1 MTTILGSEVHRGK
14 ADVVVIGGGTAGLNT
29 ALAAAEMGA
38 DVLVVD
44 KAHIQR
50 SGAIAGGIDHFFA
63 YLDTGEPWDTRG
75 AYLAYVAK
83 VARGAANLK
92 IHEKVFCDE
101 LVPAMERIEGMGVSL
116 RQPDGKVLR
125 TQALGQPG
133 PYAINFDGKLL
144 KPKMAFQVKKRHIR
158 VINRVQVSNLY
169 LHNGEIAGFAGYD
182 IRNGDFYE
190 IQAKAVVIATGNTNR
205 MFKSQTGNPFNL
217 WYCPANTGDLH
228 RAAFDVGVELANVEY
243 VRLTIVP
250 KGFSA
255 PGFNAFFGM
264 GGKFVNG
271 LGLEFMKNYHPMGDK
286 APRNMMVWGALQ
298 EVRAGRGPIY
308 VDVRHLSANDLA
320 HLFSTLGIDKDTLP
334 EFFKAKGYDREGTL
348 IELTVSEPMQA
359 RPSELCG
366 SGIKIDETC
375 ASNIPGIFAAGDA
388 SDQMGCL
395 HMCMAGGYAA
405 GKHAARY
412 AATVTHHRPLKAK
425 VLEDERKRVFAPLM
439 RKTGVASGDFENIV
453 RIVSTDHF
461 GPYKSEVSLTSA
473 IAKLDT
479 LDHYRDDLKA
489 NNLHELMRCHEA
501 MNIQSVAKIVA
512 HAALARKESRF
523 IPYHYR
529 SDHPETNEDW
539 CGLVAVRKDGE
550 KGVATRFERLHYDA

>member
-1 MTTILGSEVHRGK
+1 MASILGSEVHRLK
-14 ADVVVIGGGTAGLNT
+14 ADVAVIGGGTAGLNT
-29 ALAAAEMGA
+29 ALAAAEAGA

-44 KAHIQR
+44 KAHVQR

-63 YLDTGEPWDTRG
+63 YLDTGPSWDTRD
-75 AYLAYVAK
+75 AYLGWVSK
-83 VARGAANLK
+83 VARGAANIK

-101 LVPAMERIEGMGVSL
+101 LTAAMERIESMGVSL
-116 RQPDGKVLR
+116 HQPDGSILR

-133 PYAINFDGKLL
+133 PIAINFDGKFL
-144 KPKMAFQVKKRHIR
+144 KPKMAFAVKKKHIR
-158 VINRVQVSNLY
+158 TLNRVQVSNLY
-169 LHNGEIAGFAGYD
+169 LHNGEFAGFTGYD
-182 IRNGDFYE
+182 VRSGEFYE
-190 IQAKAVVIATGNTNR
+190 IEAKAAVIATGNTNR

-271 LGLEFMKNYHPMGDK
+271 LGQQFMQNYHPMGDK

-308 VDVRHLSANDLA
+308 VDVRHLSARDLT

-348 IELTVSEPMQA
+348 IEMTVSEPMQA

-375 ASNIPGIFAAGDA
+375 ASNVPGLFAAGDA

-412 AATVTHHRPLKAK
+412 AAKVGRNAPLDAKA
-425 VLEDERKRVFAPLM
+425 LEDERARVFAPLL
-439 RKTGVASGDFENIV
+439 RKAGIAAGEFENIV
-453 RIVSTDHF
+453 RIVATDHF
-461 GPYKSEVSLTSA
+461 GPYKSEISLTGA
-473 IAKLDT
+473 IAKLNG
-479 LDHYRDDLKA
+479 LDRYRDELKA

-523 IPYHYR
+523 TPYHYR
-529 SDHPETNEDW
+529 SDYPETNEDC
-539 CGLVAVRKDGE
+539 CGLIVVRKDGE
-550 KGVATRFERLHYDA
+550 AGVATRFERLHYDA

>member
-1 MTTILGSEVHRGK
+1 MPVIFGGEVHRVK
-14 ADVVVIGGGTAGLNT
+14 ADVAVIGGGTAGLNT
-29 ALAAAEMGA
+29 ALAAAESGA

-63 YLDTGEPWDTRG
+63 YLENGEPWDTRE
-75 AYLAYVAK
+75 AYLGYVAK

-101 LVPAMERIEGMGVSL
+101 LVPAMERIERIGVSL
-116 RQPDGKVLR
+116 RQSDGTILR

-133 PYAINFDGKLL
+133 PYAINFDGKYL
-144 KPKMAFQVKKRHIR
+144 KPKMAIEVRRKNIR
-158 VINRVQVSNLY
+158 VLNRVQVSKLF
-169 LHNGEIAGFAGYD
+169 LHDGGLAGFTGFD

-190 IQAKAVVIATGNTNR
+190 VEAKAAVIATGNTNR

-228 RAAFDVGVELANVEY
+228 NAAFEAGVELANVEY

-271 LGLEFMKNYHPMGDK
+271 LGQSFMSNYHAMGDK

-308 VDVRHLSANDLA
+308 VDVRHLNAKDLE
-320 HLFSTLGIDKDTLP
+320 HLFSTLGVDKDTLP
-334 EFFKAKGYDREGTL
+334 EFLRAKGYAREGQL

-366 SGIKIDETC
+366 SGVKIDETC
-375 ASNIPGIFAAGDA
+375 ASNVPGIFAAGDA

-395 HMCMAGGYAA
+395 HMCMAGGYTA

-412 AATVTHHRPLKAK
+412 AASIAAPPPLKSK
-425 VLEDERKRVFAPLM
+425 ELDEERQRVYAPLL
-439 RKTGVASGDFENIV
+439 RKEGLAPGEFENTV
-453 RIVSTDHF
+453 RIVTTDHF
-461 GPYKSEVSLTSA
+461 GPYKSEVSLTAA
-473 IAKLDT
+473 IDKLDA
-479 LDHYRDDLKA
+479 LDRYRDDLKA
-489 NNLHELMRCHEA
+489 NNCHELMRCHEA
-501 MNIQSVAKIVA
+501 MNIHSVAKIVA

-529 SDHPETNEDW
+529 SDHPETSKDW
-539 CGLVAVRKDGE
+539 CGLVVVRKSGE
-550 KGVATRFERLHYDA
+550 KGVASRFERLQYDA

>member
-1 MTTILGSEVHRGK
+1 MAAIFGSETHRLK
-14 ADVVVIGGGTAGLNT
+14 ADVAVIGGGTAGLNT
-29 ALAAAEMGA
+29 ALAAAEAGA

-63 YLDTGEPWDTRG
+63 YLNTGPSWDTRD
-75 AYLAYVAK
+75 AYLDFVSRI
-83 VARGAANLK
+83 ARGAANIK
-92 IHEKVFCDE
+92 IHEKVFCNE
-101 LVPAMERIEGMGVSL
+101 LEPAMERIESMGVSL
-116 RQPDGKVLR
+116 RQPDGTILR

-133 PYAINFDGKLL
+133 PIAINFNGQLL
-144 KPKMAFQVKKRHIR
+144 KPKMAFAVKKKHIR
-158 VINRVQVSNLY
+158 TLNRVQVSNIY
-169 LHNGEIAGFAGYD
+169 LHDDGFAGFAGYD

-190 IQAKAVVIATGNTNR
+190 IEAKAAVIATGNTNR
-205 MFKSQTGNPFNL
+205 MFKSPTGNPFNL

-228 RAAFDVGVELANVEY
+228 RAAFDAGVELANVEY

-271 LGLEFMKNYHPMGDK
+271 LGQEFMKNYHPMGDK

-308 VDVRHLSANDLA
+308 VDVRHLSAKDLT

-334 EFFKAKGYDREGTL
+334 EFLKAKGYDREGTL
-348 IELTVSEPMQA
+348 IEMTVSEPMQA

-366 SGIKIDETC
+366 SGIKIDENC
-375 ASNIPGIFAAGDA
+375 ASNVPGLFAAGDA

-412 AATVTHHRPLKAK
+412 AATVNRHRPLDAK
-425 VLEDERKRVFAPLM
+425 VLADEHARVFAPLL
-439 RKTGVASGDFENIV
+439 RKNGMVAGEFENIV
-453 RIVSTDHF
+453 RIVATDHF
-461 GPYKSEVSLTSA
+461 GPYKSEISLTSA
-473 IAKLDT
+473 IAKLNG
-479 LDHYRDDLKA
+479 LDRYRDDLKA

-523 IPYHYR
+523 VPYHYR
-529 SDHPETNEDW
+529 SDYPETNEDC
-539 CGLVAVRKDGE
+539 CGLVVVRKDGE
-550 KGVATRFERLHYDA
+550 AGVATRFERLHYDA

>member
-1 MTTILGSEVHRGK
+1 
-14 ADVVVIGGGTAGLNT
+14 
-29 ALAAAEMGA
+29 
-38 DVLVVD
+38 
-44 KAHIQR
+44 
-50 SGAIAGGIDHFFA
+50 
-63 YLDTGEPWDTRG
+63 
-75 AYLAYVAK
+75 
-83 VARGAANLK
+83 
-92 IHEKVFCDE
+92 
-101 LVPAMERIEGMGVSL
+101 
-116 RQPDGKVLR
+116 
-125 TQALGQPG
+125 
-133 PYAINFDGKLL
+133 LL
-144 KPKMAFQVKKRHIR
+144 KPKMAFQINKKHIR
-158 VINRVQVSNLY
+158 TINRVQVSNLY
-169 LHNGEIAGFAGYD
+169 LHNGELAGLAGYD
-182 IRNGDFYE
+182 VRTGDFYE
-190 IQAKAVVIATGNTNR
+190 IQAKAVVVSTGNTNR

-243 VRLTIVP
+243 IRLTIVP

-271 LGLEFMKNYHPMGDK
+271 LGQPFMNAYHPMGDK

-308 VDVRHLSANDLA
+308 VDVRHLSAKDLA
-320 HLFSTLGIDKDTLP
+320 HLFSQLGIDKDTLP
-334 EFFKAKGYDREGTL
+334 EFLRAKGYDREGAL

-412 AATVTHHRPLKAK
+412 AAKVEHFHPLKAK
-425 VLEDERKRVFAPLM
+425 ELDDERNRLFAPLM
-439 RKTGVASGDFENIV
+439 RKAGVAPNEFENIV
-453 RIVSTDHF
+453 RIVATDHF

-473 IAKLDT
+473 IAKLDA

-529 SDHPETNEDW
+529 SDYPETNEDL

-550 KGVATRFERLHYDA
+550 KGVATRFERLHYNA

>member
-1 MTTILGSEVHRGK
+1 MASILGSEVHRLK
-14 ADVVVIGGGTAGLNT
+14 ADVAVIGGGTAGLNT
-29 ALAAAEMGA
+29 ALAAAEAGA
-38 DVLVVD
+38 DVLIVD

-63 YLDTGEPWDTRG
+63 YLNTGPSWDTRD
-75 AYLAYVAK
+75 AYLAYVSR
-83 VARGAANLK
+83 VARGAANIK
-92 IHEKVFCDE
+92 IHEKVYCDE
-101 LVPAMERIEGMGVSL
+101 LEPAMERIESMGVSL
-116 RQPDGKVLR
+116 RQPDGTILR

-133 PYAINFDGKLL
+133 PIAINFDGQLL
-144 KPKMAFQVKKRHIR
+144 KPKMAFAVKKKHIR
-158 VINRVQVSNLY
+158 TLNRVQVSNIY
-169 LHNGEIAGFAGYD
+169 VHDDGFAGFAGYN
-182 IRNGDFYE
+182 IRTGEFYE
-190 IQAKAVVIATGNTNR
+190 IEAKAAVIATGNTNR

-228 RAAFDVGVELANVEY
+228 RAAFDAGVELANVEY

-271 LGLEFMKNYHPMGDK
+271 LGQEFMKNYHPMGDK

-308 VDVRHLSANDLA
+308 VDVRHLSASDLT

-334 EFFKAKGYDREGTL
+334 EFFKAKGYDREGAL

-366 SGIKIDETC
+366 SGIKIDENC
-375 ASNIPGIFAAGDA
+375 ASNIPGLFAAGDA

-412 AATVTHHRPLKAK
+412 AATVNRHRPLDAK
-425 VLEDERKRVFAPLM
+425 VLADEHARVFAPLM
-439 RKTGVASGDFENIV
+439 RKSGIAAGEFENIV
-453 RIVSTDHF
+453 RIVATDHF
-461 GPYKSEVSLTSA
+461 LP
-473 IAKLDT
+473 
-479 LDHYRDDLKA
+479 
-489 NNLHELMRCHEA
+489 
-501 MNIQSVAKIVA
+501 
-512 HAALARKESRF
+512 
-523 IPYHYR
+523 
-529 SDHPETNEDW
+529 
-539 CGLVAVRKDGE
+539 
-550 KGVATRFERLHYDA
+550 RLLGTGA

>member
-1 MTTILGSEVHRGK
+1 MTTILGSEVHRVT

-63 YLDTGEPWDTRG
+63 YLDTGPSWDTRD
-75 AYLAYVAK
+75 AYLAYVSK
-83 VARGAANLK
+83 VARGAANIR

-101 LVPAMERIEGMGVSL
+101 LTAAMERTERMGVSL
-116 RQPDGKVLR
+116 HQPDGSILR

-133 PYAINFDGKLL
+133 PIAINFDGKLL
-144 KPKMAFQVKKRHIR
+144 KPKMAFQIKKKHIR
-158 VINRVQVSNLY
+158 TINRVQVSNLY
-169 LHNGEIAGFAGYD
+169 LHDGELAGLAG
-182 IRNGDFYE
+182 YE
-190 IQAKAVVIATGNTNR
+190 IQAKAAVIATGNTNR
-205 MFKSQTGNPFNL
+205 MFKTQTGNPFNL

-228 RAAFDVGVELANVEY
+228 RAAFDAGVELANVEY

-271 LGLEFMKNYHPMGDK
+271 LGQPFMNDYHPMGDK

-308 VDVRHLSANDLA
+308 VDVRHLSAKELA
-320 HLFSTLGIDKDTLP
+320 HLFSQLGIDKDTLP
-334 EFFKAKGYDREGTL
+334 EFLKAKGYDREGAL
-348 IELTVSEPMQA
+348 IEMSVSEPMQA

-412 AATVTHHRPLKAK
+412 AAKVAQLRPLKAK
-425 VLEDERKRVFAPLM
+425 DLEEERKRVFAPLL
-439 RKTGVASGDFENIV
+439 RKSGTASGEFENIV
-453 RIVSTDHF
+453 RIVATDHF

-473 IAKLDT
+473 IAKLNT
-479 LDHYRDDLKA
+479 LDRYRDDLKA
-489 NNLHELMRCHEA
+489 NNFHELMRCHEA

-529 SDHPETNEDW
+529 SDYPETKEDW

-550 KGVATRFERLHYDA
+550 TGVATRFERLPYAA

>member
-1 MTTILGSEVHRGK
+1 MAAILGSEIHRVK

-63 YLDTGEPWDTRG
+63 YLNTGEPWDTRD
-75 AYLAYVAK
+75 AYLAYVSK
-83 VARGAANLK
+83 VARGAANIK

-101 LVPAMERIEGMGVSL
+101 LVPAMERTESMGVSL
-116 RQPDGKVLR
+116 HQPDGTILR

-133 PYAINFDGKLL
+133 PIAINFDGKLL
-144 KPKMAFQVKKRHIR
+144 KPKMAFQIKKKHIR
-158 VINRVQVSNLY
+158 TINRVQVSNLY
-169 LHNGEIAGFAGYD
+169 LHNGELAGLAGYD

-190 IQAKAVVIATGNTNR
+190 IQTKAAVIATGNTNR
-205 MFKSQTGNPFNL
+205 MFKTQTGNPFNL

-243 VRLTIVP
+243 VRMTIVP

-271 LGLEFMKNYHPMGDK
+271 LGRPFMTDYHPMGDK

-308 VDVRHLSANDLA
+308 VDVRHLSAKDLA
-320 HLFSTLGIDKDTLP
+320 HLFSLLGIDKDTLP
-334 EFFKAKGYDREGTL
+334 EFLKAKGYGREGAL
-348 IELTVSEPMQA
+348 IEMSVSEPMQA

-366 SGIKIDETC
+366 SGIKIDENC

-412 AATVTHHRPLKAK
+412 AAKVARLRSLKANE
-425 VLEDERKRVFAPLM
+425 LENERGRVFAPLM
-439 RKTGVASGDFENIV
+439 RNAGVAPGEFENIV
-453 RIVSTDHF
+453 RIITTDHF

-473 IAKLDT
+473 IAKLDA
-479 LDHYRDDLKA
+479 LDHYRDGLKA
-489 NNLHELMRCHEA
+489 NNPHELMRCHEA
-501 MNIQSVAKIVA
+501 MNIHSVAKIVA

-529 SDHPETNEDW
+529 SDYPETNEDL
-539 CGLVAVRKDGE
+539 CGLVVVRKDGE
-550 KGVATRFERLHYDA
+550 TGVATRFERLPYAA

>member
-1 MTTILGSEVHRGK
+1 MTILGSEVHRLK

-63 YLDTGEPWDTRG
+63 YLDTGPSWDTRD
-75 AYLAYVAK
+75 AYLGWVAR
-83 VARGAANLK
+83 VARGAANIK

-101 LVPAMERIEGMGVSL
+101 LVPAMERIESMGVSL
-116 RQPDGKVLR
+116 HQPDGKILR

-133 PYAINFDGKLL
+133 PIAINFDGKLL
-144 KPKMAFQVKKRHIR
+144 KPKMAFQIKKKHIR
-158 VINRVQVSNLY
+158 TINRVQVSNLY
-169 LHNGEIAGFAGYD
+169 LHNGELAGLAGYD
-182 IRNGDFYE
+182 VRTGDFHE
-190 IQAKAVVIATGNTNR
+190 IQAKAVVISTGNTNR
-205 MFKSQTGNPFNL
+205 MFKTQTGNPFNL

-228 RAAFDVGVELANVEY
+228 RAAFDAGVELANVEY
-243 VRLTIVP
+243 IRLTIVP
-250 KGFSA
+250 RGFSA

-271 LGLEFMKNYHPMGDK
+271 LGQAFMNAYHPMGDK

-308 VDVRHLSANDLA
+308 VDVRHLTAKDLA
-320 HLFSTLGIDKDTLP
+320 HLFSQLGIDKDTLP
-334 EFFKAKGYDREGTL
+334 EFLKAKGYDREGAL

-412 AATVTHHRPLKAK
+412 AAKVENFRPLKAK
-425 VLEDERKRVFAPLM
+425 ELDDERKRVFAPLM
-439 RKTGVASGDFENIV
+439 RKSGVAPSEFENIV
-453 RIVSTDHF
+453 RIVATDHF
-461 GPYKSEVSLTSA
+461 GPFKSEVSLTSA
-473 IAKLDT
+473 IAKLDA

-512 HAALARKESRF
+512 QAALARKESRF

-529 SDHPETNEDW
+529 SDYPETNDDW
-539 CGLVAVRKDGE
+539 CGLVAVRKNGE
-550 KGVATRFERLHYDA
+550 KGVATRFERLHYNA

>member
-1 MTTILGSEVHRGK
+1 MTTILGSEVHRVT

-63 YLDTGEPWDTRG
+63 YLDTGPSWDTRD
-75 AYLAYVAK
+75 AYLAYVSK
-83 VARGAANLK
+83 VARGAANIR

-101 LVPAMERIEGMGVSL
+101 LTAAMERTERMGVSL
-116 RQPDGKVLR
+116 HQPDGSILR

-133 PYAINFDGKLL
+133 PIAINFDGKLL
-144 KPKMAFQVKKRHIR
+144 KPKMAFQIKKKHIR
-158 VINRVQVSNLY
+158 TINRVQVSNLY
-169 LHNGEIAGFAGYD
+169 LHDGELAGLAGYD

-190 IQAKAVVIATGNTNR
+190 IQAKAAVIATGNTNR
-205 MFKSQTGNPFNL
+205 MFKTQTGNPFNL

-228 RAAFDVGVELANVEY
+228 RAAFDAGVELANVEY

-271 LGLEFMKNYHPMGDK
+271 LGQPFMNDYHPMGDK

-308 VDVRHLSANDLA
+308 VDVRHLSAKELA
-320 HLFSTLGIDKDTLP
+320 HLFSQLGIDKDTLP
-334 EFFKAKGYDREGTL
+334 EFLKAKGYDREGAL
-348 IELTVSEPMQA
+348 IEMSVSEPMQA

-412 AATVTHHRPLKAK
+412 AAKVAQLRPLKAK
-425 VLEDERKRVFAPLM
+425 DLEEERKRVFAPLL
-439 RKTGVASGDFENIV
+439 RKSGTASGEFENIV
-453 RIVSTDHF
+453 RIVATDHF

-473 IAKLDT
+473 IAKLNT
-479 LDHYRDDLKA
+479 LDRYRDDLKA
-489 NNLHELMRCHEA
+489 NNFHELMRCHEA

-529 SDHPETNEDW
+529 SDYPETKEDW

-550 KGVATRFERLHYDA
+550 TGVATRFERLPYAA